1 MEIIS
6 LPFALPVKQFVTNIF
21 TEFGI
26 NFTSFC
32 QLDIAFLYAVI
43 MHNHIS
49 FSVQFHPNPIIDDWN
64 ECKTQEIMR
73 NKSLPLK
80 CFKVKHSNLSF
91 LENELLDFPISNPQR
106 QFCLE
111 H

>member
-64 ECKTQEIMR
+64 ECKTQKIMR

-80 CFKVKHSNLSF
+80 CFKFEPLGKRLIRLSNFKPAETVL
-91 LENELLDFPISNPQR
+91 P
-106 QFCLE
+106 
-111 H
+111 